1 MQDTLISF
9 ETAKLA
15 NELNFNINTS
25 FTYSPQ
31 GELFNILD
39 LKYPIKAPTQS
50 LLEKWL
56 REKHNID
63 IEHKIINNKGIKQY
77 GFDIII
83 FDKGVY
89 IKLEY
94 KKSFEKGLEN
104 ALYEALK
111 LVKNEKK

>member
-1 MQDTLISF
+1 MQDKLISF
-9 ETAKLA
+9 ETAILA
-15 NELNFNINTS
+15 EELNFNINTL

-31 GELFNILD
+31 KELFHIVD
-39 LKYPIKAPTQS
+39 LKYPTKAPTQS
-50 LLEKWL
+50 LLQKWL
-56 REKHNID
+56 RENHNID

-77 GFDIII
+77 GFNIII

-94 KKSFEKGLEN
+94 KNSFEKGLEN

-111 LVKNEKK
+111 LI